1 MLSVDNSHLLARK
14 MQYAIY
20 NNDIEMIKKIE
31 NIKNENEITEDILNY
46 KIKE

>member
-31 NIKNENEITEDILNY
+31 NIKNDNEITEDILNY